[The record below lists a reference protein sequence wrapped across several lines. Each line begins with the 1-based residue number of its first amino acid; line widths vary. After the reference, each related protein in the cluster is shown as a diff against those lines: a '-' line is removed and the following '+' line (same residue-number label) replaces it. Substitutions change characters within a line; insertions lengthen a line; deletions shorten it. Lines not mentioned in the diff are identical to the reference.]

1 MYNEKEYFTYTNKQK
16 LKTKQ
21 METIKSTLDGTPVI
35 DKDSVYL
42 IDWSKLQKVEDLITI
57 LAAVGFS
64 FSPMHPQFKNIEHL
78 LDLGRPIK
86 IGNPQQVGQAQEKKL
101 QLPKL
106 KSIK

>member
-1 MYNEKEYFTYTNKQK
+1 
-16 LKTKQ
+16 
-21 METIKSTLDGTPVI
+21 METIKSTLDGKVAV

-64 FSPMHPQFKNIEHL
+64 FSPMHPQFGNIVHL

-86 IGNPQQVGQAQEKKL
+86 IGQPQMPEETKI

-106 KSIK
+106 KVVKKDGE